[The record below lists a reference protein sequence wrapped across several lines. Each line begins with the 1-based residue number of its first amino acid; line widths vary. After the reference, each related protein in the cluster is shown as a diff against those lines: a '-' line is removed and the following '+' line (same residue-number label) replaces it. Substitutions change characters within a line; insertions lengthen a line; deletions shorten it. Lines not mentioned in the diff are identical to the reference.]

1 MTYQIAATAVTRL
14 IPFTNTVATA
24 KSNATFCGANIFSF
38 SLTKTWLTF
47 SGNTISVS
55 TSDLADAGTY
65 TLTVTVSL
73 ADYPPPVPASLSKT
87 FTISICDLVQTVSFL
102 TSPVSTTFRVGID
115 TQKDIYF
122 STTQTPA
129 CGKTVTF
136 TLSPT

>member
-1 MTYQIAATAVTRL
+1 MTYQIASTAVTQT
-14 IPFTNTVATA
+14 IPFPNTVATA
-24 KSNATFCGANIFSF
+24 QSNPTFCGANIFSF

-47 SGNTISVS
+47 SGNTISVF

-73 ADYPPPVPASLSKT
+73 ADYPPPAVASLSKT
-87 FTISICDLVQTVSFL
+87 FTISICDSVQIVSFS
-102 TSPVSTTFRVGID
+102 TFSVSTTFRVGID

-129 CGKTVTF
+129 CKKTVTF